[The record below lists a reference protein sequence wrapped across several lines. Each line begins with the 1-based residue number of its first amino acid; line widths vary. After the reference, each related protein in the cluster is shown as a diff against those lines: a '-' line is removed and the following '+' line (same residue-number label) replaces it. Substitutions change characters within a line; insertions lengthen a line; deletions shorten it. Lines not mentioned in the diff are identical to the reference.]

1 MPHYWLQISSKY
13 LPNFPRIIRFSILVS
28 RNRHNSQFCMNAW
41 NFHISSFSLDL
52 VLTSSVLCPA
62 NSSFFNQPKSSV
74 HLLNSG
80 HLLGFLDSP
89 SLGCSLESLL
99 RQYSGAVTGLKPL
112 ASHHSGTFTFI
123 TWCIVSWQFFHVFYL
138 VFCFFNVG
146 W

>member
-1 MPHYWLQISSKY
+1 MPHYWLQISSMY
-13 LPNFPRIIRFSILVS
+13 LSNFPQIIRFSILVS
-28 RNRHNSQFCMNAW
+28 RNRHNSQLCMNAW

-89 SLGCSLESLL
+89 SLGCSLETLL
-99 RQYSGAVTGLKPL
+99 RQYSGG
-112 ASHHSGTFTFI
+112 SHWAQATCFSSLRVIYPHYLMYSVLTIFS
-123 TWCIVSWQFFHVFYL
+123 CILSSVL
-138 VFCFFNVG
+138 LL
-146 W
+146 